1 MLHLESK
8 CWTLMAKRHSL
19 SIDEA
24 RALYGEV
31 VDSTHDFDHVMR
43 VYRLAE
49 RIGQAE
55 GADMPV
61 LRTACLLHDIGRA
74 DQETGR
80 VPDHAAE
87 GARRARDLLSARPPQ
102 FVDAV
107 AHAIAAHRFRG
118 DDVQPRTLEA
128 RILYDADKLDAIGA
142 VGIAR
147 AFCYGAHQG
156 QPLWG
161 PPDADTHTP
170 VKEFAVKLSRIKDVL
185 FTESA
190 RAIAEERHQ
199 FMVRFYQRMAAEIS
213 GQA

>member
-1 MLHLESK
+1 
-8 CWTLMAKRHSL
+8 MAERRYL

-31 VDSTHDFDHVMR
+31 IDSTHDFDHVMR

-61 LRTACLLHDIGRA
+61 LRTACLLHDIARA
-74 DQETGR
+74 DQDTGR

-87 GARRARDLLSARPPQ
+87 GACRARDLLSARPPQ

-156 QPLWG
+156 Q
-161 PPDADTHTP
+161 
-170 VKEFAVKLSRIKDVL
+170 EFAVKLSKIKDML
-185 FTESA
+185 FTETA
-190 RAIAEERHQ
+190 RATAEERHH
-199 FMVRFYQRMAAEIS
+199 FMVQFFQRMAAEVS

>member
-1 MLHLESK
+1 MLHLESEG
-8 CWTLMAKRHSL
+8 WPLMAERCHL
-19 SIDEA
+19 SINDA

-31 VDSTHDFDHVMR
+31 VDSTHDFDHVLR

-61 LRTACLLHDIGRA
+61 LRTACLLHDIARA
-74 DQETGR
+74 DQDASR
-80 VPDHAAE
+80 VSDHAAE
-87 GARRARDLLSARPPQ
+87 GARRARDLLSGLPPE

-118 DDVQPRTLEA
+118 DNVHPRTLEA

-170 VKEFAVKLSRIKDVL
+170 VKEFTVKLSKIKDIL
-185 FTESA
+185 FTETA
-190 RAIAEERHQ
+190 RAIAEERHR
-199 FMVRFYQRMAAEIS
+199 FMVQFFQRMAAEVA